1 MELPIVSLNKLAARR
16 IRKQA
21 AWWVMELHAPERDA
35 ALEDKV
41 RHWIAQDPRHAAAF
55 ELANEAWQQTGDLPA
70 NLPARP
76 NGAAAKRARPK
87 ISTLALAGMAA
98 VCAAGIAAVYLLRDG
113 TLVTGPGEQRMVELS
128 DGTQV
133 SLNANSRVAIQYDDR
148 VRKVTLTRG
157 EALFNV
163 IKHQL
168 RPFVVIIGDR
178 KVVAMGTS
186 FEVRREDP
194 AGSAFAVTLVEGR
207 IAIEPLSWPDALP
220 SESLAGLKLLNP
232 GERLRFDGKAA
243 EKKDSPA
250 IERVTAW
257 QRGQLIFE
265 DTSLSEAAAEF
276 NRYGTHKLLIDGPD
290 LGKLRVG
297 GVFKISDPSS
307 FALAMAAAYHVR
319 IVNRGH
325 TTILIDQQADP
336 Q

>member
-1 MELPIVSLNKLAARR
+1 MELPIASLNKFAARR

-21 AWWVMELHAPERDA
+21 AWWVMELHAPDRDA
-35 ALEDKV
+35 ALEEKV

-55 ELANEAWQQTGDLPA
+55 ELATEARQRSGDPPGTLPE
-70 NLPARP
+70 RP
-76 NGAAAKRARPK
+76 NGALRTPARPQV
-87 ISTLALAGMAA
+87 SAPALAGMAA
-98 VCAAGIAAVYLLRDG
+98 VCAACIAAVYLLHDG
-113 TLVTGPGEQRMVELS
+113 TLMTGPGEQKTVELT

-133 SLNANSRVAIQYDDR
+133 SLNANSRVVVQYDDR

-163 IKHQL
+163 IKHQP

-207 IAIEPLSWPDALP
+207 VAIEPISWPDALP

-232 GERLRFDGKAA
+232 GERLRFDGKAS
-243 EKKDSPA
+243 ERKDSPA

-276 NRYGTHKLLIDGPD
+276 NRYGMHKLVVDGPE

-307 FALAMAAAYHVR
+307 FALAIANAYHLR
-319 IVNRGH
+319 ILHRRH
-325 TTILIDQQADP
+325 TTILTDKQADP